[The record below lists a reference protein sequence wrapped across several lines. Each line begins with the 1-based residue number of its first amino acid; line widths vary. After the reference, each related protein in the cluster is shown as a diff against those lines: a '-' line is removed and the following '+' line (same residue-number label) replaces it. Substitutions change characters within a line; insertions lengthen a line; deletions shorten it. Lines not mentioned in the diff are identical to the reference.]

1 MERNPAV
8 RLFAAE
14 LSDCT
19 DEFTESDAE
28 RAPSYVTLPT
38 GGKANR
44 VLLVG
49 TLTTVDDV
57 GDGSEYWRGRVV
69 DPTGGVHVYAGEYE
83 PEAMA
88 TLRELEVPTY
98 VAVVGK
104 PRVYEPADS
113 DDAYVSV
120 RPESIQAVDEATMET
135 WVVETADATL
145 ERIGRSIHP
154 NEPNGERAKA
164 VYDDVDVADYHLS
177 VEQALDRL
185 ASDADADGAST
196 ETPASAD

>member
-1 MERNPAV
+1 MEREPAV

-14 LSDCT
+14 LTDCT

-44 VLLVG
+44 VFVVG
-49 TLTTVDDV
+49 TLTTVEDV
-57 GDGSEYWRGRVV
+57 GSESEYWQGRVV
-69 DPTGGVHVYAGEYE
+69 DPTGGVQVYAGEYE
-83 PEAMA
+83 PAAMA

-98 VAVVGK
+98 VAVGGK
-104 PRVYEPADS
+104 PRVYEPDDS
-113 DDAYVSV
+113 DGAYVSI
-120 RPESIQAVDEATMET
+120 RPESIQVVDAATLET

-154 NEPNGERAKA
+154 DEPDGDRARA
-164 VYDDVDVADYHLS
+164 VYDDRDVADYHLT
-177 VEQALDRL
+177 VEQALDGL
-185 ASDADADGAST
+185 DTDADGAST

>member
-1 MERNPAV
+1 MERHPAV

-14 LSDCT
+14 LTDCT

-44 VLLVG
+44 VFLVG
-49 TLTTVDDV
+49 TLTTIEDI
-57 GDGSEYWRGRVV
+57 GSGSEYWQARVV
-69 DPTGGVHVYAGEYE
+69 DPTGGVHVYAGEYQ

-113 DDAYVSV
+113 DDAYVSL
-120 RPESIQAVDEATMET
+120 RPESVQVVDDATQET
-135 WVVETADATL
+135 WMVETAAATM

-154 NEPNGERAKA
+154 DEPEGDRASA
-164 VYDDVDVADYHLS
+164 VYDDLDVAEYHVS
-177 VEQALDRL
+177 VEHALDRL
-185 ASDADADGAST
+185 DADGNAHSDGT
-196 ETPASAD
+196 DAPASAD